1 MVDNAVGTPNKS
13 QAKLALRKFIFTRHL
28 GAMMTNI
35 DMMSPAQ
42 THSAP
47 ASGHPLPLPPGTKSK
62 PNNDK
67 LLRKD
72 LRTLALFI
80 RIYCHAR
87 HEVQS
92 RVDIRGFDLKEIT
105 GKSLDLCPECTKLL
119 HHAFVKRSHCPYDPK
134 PACKD
139 CPSHCYAESYRQQ
152 IREVMRFSG
161 RKLLLSGRLDYIFH
175 LLF

>member
-1 MVDNAVGTPNKS
+1 MVDNAIGIPNKS
-13 QAKLALRKFIFTRHL
+13 QAILALRIFMFRFPP
-28 GAMMTNI
+28 GAMMPDI
-35 DMMSPAQ
+35 DTMSSPR
-42 THSAP
+42 TDSVP
-47 ASGHPLPLPPGTKSK
+47 TPRNSLPLPPGTRAK

-80 RIYCHAR
+80 RIYCRAH
-87 HEVQS
+87 HES
-92 RVDIRGFDLKEIT
+92 RNQVNIRGFDLKEIT
-105 GKSLDLCPECTKLL
+105 GKSLELCPQCANLL
-119 HHAFVKRSHCPYDPK
+119 HHAFVKRQHCTYDPK

-139 CPSHCYAESYRQQ
+139 CPSHCYAKTYRQK

-175 LLF
+175 LIF

>member
-1 MVDNAVGTPNKS
+1 MVDNAVGIRNKP
-13 QAKLALRKFIFTRHL
+13 QAMLALRKFLFRCHL

-35 DMMSPAQ
+35 DTMPPAQ
-42 THSAP
+42 TQSAR
-47 ASGHPLPLPPGTKSK
+47 ASGTPLPLAAGTRAK
-62 PNNDK
+62 PNNAK

-87 HEVQS
+87 HEGQS
-92 RVDIRGFDLKEIT
+92 PVNIRGFDLKEIA
-105 GKSLDLCPECTKLL
+105 GKSLELCPECAKLL
-119 HHAFVKRSHCPYDPK
+119 HHAFVKRQICPYDPK

-139 CPSHCYAESYRQQ
+139 CPRHCYAKDYRAK

-175 LLF
+175 LIF

>member
-1 MVDNAVGTPNKS
+1 
-13 QAKLALRKFIFTRHL
+13 
-28 GAMMTNI
+28 MMTNI
-35 DMMSPAQ
+35 DTMPPAQ

-47 ASGHPLPLPPGTKSK
+47 GSAHPLPLRPGTKAK
-62 PNNDK
+62 PNNPK

-80 RIYCHAR
+80 RIYCQAQ
-87 HEVQS
+87 HEGRS
-92 RVDIRGFDLKEIT
+92 LVDIRGFDLKEIT
-105 GKSLDLCPECTKLL
+105 GKSLELCPECTKLL
-119 HHAFVKRSHCPYDPK
+119 HHAFVKRQHCPYDPK

-139 CPSHCYAESYRQQ
+139 CPSHCYAKSYRQQ

-175 LLF
+175 LIF